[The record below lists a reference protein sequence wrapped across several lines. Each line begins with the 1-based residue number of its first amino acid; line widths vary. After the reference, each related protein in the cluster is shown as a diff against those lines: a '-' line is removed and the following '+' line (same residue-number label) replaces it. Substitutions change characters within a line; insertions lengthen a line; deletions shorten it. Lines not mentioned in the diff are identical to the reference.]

1 MMIKKLFWLLSIF
14 LISCDK
20 DQLVEYTT
28 VKPKYE
34 IEGRYSGNLHI
45 VCKQYNDYNKQ
56 YSNIW
61 NITSFNHEKLAIETN
76 EITTSAILQNDGISY
91 EYIPYSTYRKD
102 CVLIVFKYSGKGS
115 IVNDTLR
122 ESGTVLIYYGSNEL
136 PMFGTFTGFGVK
148 L

>member
-1 MMIKKLFWLLSIF
+1 MKNFLLLLALV

-20 DQLVEYTT
+20 EPIVEYIT
-28 VKPKYE
+28 VKSKYE
-34 IEGRYSGNLHI
+34 IEGTYTGNLHI
-45 VCKQYNDYNKQ
+45 VCKQYNEYNKQ
-56 YSNIW
+56 YPNIW

-76 EITTSAILQNDGISY
+76 EITASAILQNDGTTY
-91 EYIPYSTYRKD
+91 DYIPYSTYRKD

-122 ESGTVLIYYGSNEL
+122 EAGTVLIYYGSNDL

-148 L
+148 R

>member
-76 EITTSAILQNDGISY
+76 EITTFAIL
-91 EYIPYSTYRKD
+91 
-102 CVLIVFKYSGKGS
+102 
-115 IVNDTLR
+115 
-122 ESGTVLIYYGSNEL
+122 
-136 PMFGTFTGFGVK
+136 
-148 L
+148 